1 VTARTGMMYRA
12 GGWLFVV
19 PALFLVLVFVYY
31 PVIENFRLSFFDW
44 DAFAT
49 AETFVG
55 LNNYREL
62 IADPVFWTSLRNNIY
77 YAVVSVVVQIGLGL
91 VLAALLE
98 EFVVPRLRGFFRT
111 VYFIPAVIS
120 LTVTG
125 LLFQFIYHPQLG
137 FLNQALAALGL
148 EGWAHAWLGEASTA
162 IWAII
167 AMSQWQSIGY
177 VTVLLIVAM
186 QKIPRDLYEAAYI
199 DGASKISAFFRITI
213 PLLREMT
220 TLMLI
225 ITISGAFL
233 VFNEVK
239 VMTDGGPNNASQVL
253 GTWLYRS
260 AFMND
265 EFGYAAAIAT
275 VLFVLTF
282 AAGIGQLLWARRGQV
297 EY

>member
-1 VTARTGMMYRA
+1 MTARTGILYRA

-19 PALFLVLVFVYY
+19 PALVLVLVFVYY

-49 AETFVG
+49 AERFVG

-91 VLAALLE
+91 VLAGLLE

-125 LLFQFIYHPQLG
+125 LLFQFVYHPQLG
-137 FLNQALAALGL
+137 FVNQALAALGL
-148 EGWAHAWLGEASTA
+148 EEFAHAWLGEASTA

-167 AMSQWQSIGY
+167 GMSQWQSIGY

-253 GTWLYRS
+253 GTWLYRA
-260 AFMND
+260 AFLND
-265 EFGYAAAIAT
+265 DFGYAAAIAT
-275 VLFVLTF
+275 VLFALTF